1 MGKDDDKNGCAC
13 SWLWDPV
20 CDEDGNKYSNSCV
33 AKNCKGVEKTVDCE
47 DTKDKDAKKI
57 CFKKY
62 GIRDMWR
69 RAVDNKCEE
78 NCGVGTP
85 LKVVSVD
92 ECECGCMDGKCND
105 CGGGK
110 KDEGKFGDYKDMV
123 LIADSKKDCKALGG
137 KFKKKQDPPCIG
149 MTQDKFKCKKL
160 KDNMEAC
167 KTVGC
172 NWNKKKVKCAGKPD
186 F

>member
-33 AKNCKGVEKTVDCE
+33 AKNCKGVEKTVECE

-57 CFKKY
+57 CFKKF

-92 ECECGCMDGKCND
+92 ECECGCMDGNVTIV
-105 CGGGK
+105 
-110 KDEGKFGDYKDMV
+110 EEV
-123 LIADSKKDCKALGG
+123 
-137 KFKKKQDPPCIG
+137 
-149 MTQDKFKCKKL
+149 
-160 KDNMEAC
+160 
-167 KTVGC
+167 
-172 NWNKKKVKCAGKPD
+172 NKMKVSLAITR
-186 F
+186 